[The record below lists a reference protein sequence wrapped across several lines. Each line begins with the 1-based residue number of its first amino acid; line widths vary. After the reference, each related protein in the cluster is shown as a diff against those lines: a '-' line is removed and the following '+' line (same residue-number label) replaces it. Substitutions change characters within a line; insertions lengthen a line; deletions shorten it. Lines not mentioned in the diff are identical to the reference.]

1 MINRLRLRFVIIAT
15 ISMALVFALLI
26 GGINLVRYE
35 GMLKDIDGRLATIA
49 SRGSETISGTWFD
62 KISEGD
68 VQKVTASRY
77 FLVTVDP
84 EGDTSVPDIRDLY
97 PLDEDRI
104 KGYVPEIL
112 MSSGSGFVEDLRYM
126 VIRGEG
132 STKIVFYDCSESL
145 REFRSW
151 RNTSMLIADSA
162 LLLAFVVIDLMSE
175 VIVRPVSR
183 SYEEHKSFITNAS
196 HEIKT
201 PLAIIGADTELLEES
216 LGEESEWAEDIRLQ
230 IRNLTDLTNDLV
242 LLSRIMEKHNRIVRE
257 ETDLTGL
264 IRETASSFRAQA
276 ISQDKRYGCLLEE
289 GIRICTDRSMVRQI
303 MSILL
308 DNAMKYSDREIEV
321 TLTRDE
327 KTAQITVSND
337 TSEEVS
343 DEDILHMFDRFYRS
357 DISRSS
363 GKPGHGLGLSIARAA
378 CDNIGGKI
386 SARKEDKDRISL
398 AVTIPFR

>member
-77 FLVTVDP
+77 FSVTIDP

-97 PLDEDRI
+97 PLDEDSI

-126 VIRGEG
+126 VIRGDG

-175 VIVRPVSR
+175 LIVRPVSR

-276 ISQDKRYGCLLEE
+276 IALDKRYGCLLEE

-321 TLTRDE
+321 TLTRDD
-327 KTAQITVSND
+327 KIAQITVSND

-343 DEDILHMFDRFYRS
+343 EDDILHMFDRFYRS

-386 SARKEDKDRISL
+386 SARKEDKDRIRL
-398 AVTIPFR
+398 DVTIPFR

>member
-15 ISMALVFALLI
+15 LSMALVFALLI

-62 KISEGD
+62 KISEGG

-77 FLVTVDP
+77 FSVTVDP

-97 PLDEDRI
+97 PLDEDSI

-126 VIRGEG
+126 VIRGDG

-175 VIVRPVSR
+175 LIVRPVSR

-276 ISQDKRYGCLLEE
+276 IALDKRYGCLLEE

-321 TLTRDE
+321 TLTRDD

-343 DEDILHMFDRFYRS
+343 EDDILHMFDRFYRS

-386 SARKEDKDRISL
+386 SARKEDKDRIRL
-398 AVTIPFR
+398 DVTIPFR

>member
-62 KISEGD
+62 KISEGG

-77 FLVTVDP
+77 FSVTVDP

-97 PLDEDRI
+97 PLDEDSI

-126 VIRGEG
+126 VIRGDG

-175 VIVRPVSR
+175 LIVRPVSR

-276 ISQDKRYGCLLEE
+276 IALDKRYGCLLEE

-321 TLTRDE
+321 TLTRDD
-327 KTAQITVSND
+327 KIAQITVSND

-343 DEDILHMFDRFYRS
+343 EDDILHMFDRFYRS

-386 SARKEDKDRISL
+386 SARKEDKDRIRL
-398 AVTIPFR
+398 DVTIPFR